1 MSRQINRQR
10 DPRVSKS
17 AVPPTPGFVDRLGD
31 ALEGKGRT
39 LLYGLAALALV
50 GVIAGVVRTVR
61 ARGEDRSR
69 AALAAAIKIQEAQ
82 VSATPQA
89 SPAAPNPEQTFPTEQ
104 ARAEAANKKFQEVVA
119 DHGEPFSGI
128 ARYFIATNNLTL
140 DRAKGI
146 GELETLAKSGDDEIA
161 APARFALALAYES
174 DAKHDQAAN
183 LYTQLLKEDDD
194 EAFPDDTLNVRL
206 AAVYEKQGKR
216 NEAVDLLFRTIETA
230 RKARGKDDKPVRSS
244 LAVQE
249 AAERLQTLDP
259 ARYAQLPPEP
269 IIDPIT

>member
-1 MSRQINRQR
+1 MSRRKDRQR
-10 DPRVSKS
+10 ELRQDKFRDPATS
-17 AVPPTPGFVDRLGD
+17 FVERLGD

-39 LLYGLAALALV
+39 ILYGLAALLLV
-50 GVIAGVVRTVR
+50 GVIAGVVRTIR
-61 ARGEDRSR
+61 ARGEDESR
-69 AALAAAIKIQEAQ
+69 AALAAAIRIQEAQ
-82 VSATPQA
+82 VSATSQP
-89 SPAAPNPEQTFPTEQ
+89 SPAAPNPDPTFPTER
-104 ARAEAANKKFQEVVA
+104 ARAEAANQKFQEVVA
-119 DHGEPFSGI
+119 NHGEPFNDI

-146 GELETLAKSGDDEIA
+146 GELEALAKSGEDEIA
-161 APARFALALAYES
+161 APARFALAQAYEA
-174 DAKHDQAAN
+174 DAKYDQAAN
-183 LYTQLLKEDDD
+183 LYAQLLKEDD

-216 NEAVDLLFRTIETA
+216 NEAVDLLFRTIESA
-230 RKARGKDDKPVRSS
+230 RKARTKDDKPLRSS

-269 IIDPIT
+269 IIDPTT